1 MTMETLLQAP
11 VDRRLAM
18 LSPDDLPSLWD
29 DLYPLVSKACS
40 YSGGKFTPD
49 TVRTLVDTGVMRMIV
64 YKSGESISSLVVV
77 TVTQAATGLR
87 LFEIVLASAE
97 GMRDWLH
104 FEDTVK
110 GYAKQFGCH
119 RMRTITG
126 EGMQRTL
133 RHWKRTAV
141 VLELD
146 LSDKKDIN

>member
-1 MTMETLLQAP
+1 METLLE
-11 VDRRLAM
+11 VETDRHLVM
-18 LSPDDLPSLWD
+18 LSPDDLHAVWD
-29 DLYPLVSKACS
+29 DIFPLVEKACQ
-40 YSGGKFTPD
+40 YSGGTFSPEN
-49 TVRTLVDTGVMRMIV
+49 VRRLVDTGVMRVIA
-64 YKSGESISSLVVV
+64 YKTGERVTSLVVV

-87 LFEIVLASAE
+87 LFEIVLASGE

-110 GYAKQFGCH
+110 AYAKQFGCH
-119 RMRTITG
+119 RMRCITR

-146 LSDKKDIN
+146 LADKKDIN